1 MSLCVAKMEAA
12 ETEAGVKNHLQDVL
26 SESELS
32 GLPNQVA
39 NKINVYIDS
48 KFEEYLTSKAL
59 HETNKNIIG
68 KPARCFTR
76 RFFKI

>member
-1 MSLCVAKMEAA
+1 MEAA

-26 SESELS
+26 SESEFS

-39 NKINVYIDS
+39 NKINVFIDK

-59 HETNKNIIG
+59 HETNKSLIG
-68 KPARCFTR
+68 KPGAFT
-76 RFFKI
+76 